1 MLTPTPAI
9 VPTALANPRTRR
21 SLRHRLARGQA
32 MIEYSVVSHAL
43 LIGGGGTLI
52 GVAHYLQLFSA
63 LDTYLKSVYTVLAMG
78 GV

>member
-1 MLTPTPAI
+1 MVTPTPAT
-9 VPTALANPRTRR
+9 VPTALAKARTRH

-43 LIGGGGTLI
+43 LIGGGGALI
-52 GVAHYLQLFSA
+52 GVAHYLQLFTA
-63 LDTYLKSVYTVLAMG
+63 FDTYLKSVYTVLAMG